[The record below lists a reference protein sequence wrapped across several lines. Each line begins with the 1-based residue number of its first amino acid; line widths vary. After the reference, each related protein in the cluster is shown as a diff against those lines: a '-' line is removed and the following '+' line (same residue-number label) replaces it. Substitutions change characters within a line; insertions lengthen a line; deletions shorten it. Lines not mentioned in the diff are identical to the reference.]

1 MISTFTTSYPEFD
14 SLKADLQASIATHE
28 SDDTSHD
35 LLLNIQHLVAE
46 VSALDK
52 FLEFVEAQC
61 RDDKTWQLW
70 YNFVFQDCF
79 SYIGLFIAIRTSDWE
94 LRMSSLKRVVPLFC
108 AYDRPC
114 YQRLIPNH
122 IACVHN
128 YPAEIID
135 SFKKGGFT
143 VKVKGGIGHAVAID
157 EAHEMLINRDMKM
170 AVARPTTPYLKK
182 TTHFFHVALKHNE
195 GLHHSYS
202 QTIV

>member
-1 MISTFTTSYPEFD
+1 M
-14 SLKADLQASIATHE
+14 
-28 SDDTSHD
+28 
-35 LLLNIQHLVAE
+35 
-46 VSALDK
+46 
-52 FLEFVEAQC
+52 
-61 RDDKTWQLW
+61 
-70 YNFVFQDCF
+70 
-79 SYIGLFIAIRTSDWE
+79 
-94 LRMSSLKRVVPLFC
+94 VPLFC

-157 EAHEMLINRDMKM
+157 EVHEMLINRDMKM

-195 GLHHSYS
+195 DLHHSYS
-202 QTIV
+202 RTIV